1 MQKIY
6 FFIGTK
12 AQAIK
17 CIPLINLFLTKPN
30 LSDVIVDSG
39 QHTTITES
47 IF

>member
-6 FFIGTK
+6 FFIGTN